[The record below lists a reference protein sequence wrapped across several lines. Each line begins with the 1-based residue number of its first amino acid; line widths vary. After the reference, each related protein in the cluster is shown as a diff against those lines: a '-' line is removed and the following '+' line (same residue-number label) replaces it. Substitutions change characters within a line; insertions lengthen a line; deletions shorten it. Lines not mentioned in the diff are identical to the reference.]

1 VDPLPR
7 PGRPRLA
14 LQWGLLASITLLAL
28 YLRLHA
34 LGARSFWFDEC
45 VSAGIARLRWS
56 QFFLALWNREANM
69 SMYYALLHFWM
80 WMGKSEPTLRG
91 LSALF
96 SVATVPLIYVL
107 GERLFGRRAGLFVA
121 WLFAINAVSVRY
133 AQEARSYALV
143 VLLVVLATWLFMRNL
158 QDPAR
163 AHWIAYGA
171 VSALA
176 VYAHFYAALIV
187 PAHAVSLFTLGRR
200 EIPRRNLLLSLLL
213 WAFLIGPLAVV
224 VLRIGSGPLNWIPAP
239 NAATIYYF
247 FEQLSG
253 HGGWALLL
261 IEALVLLWAAIST
274 SRARADGRGTE
285 IWSFSLVLSLLLV
298 PPVSTLLFSLVRSVF
313 FPRYLIICLPA
324 MLLGVA
330 AGLARLRPA
339 PLGWLVLAAI
349 SVFSLK
355 GTLALYHQDFAVW
368 PEDWRGAT
376 FYVLD
381 HAQPNDGIFFEPL
394 ARTAFDYYQ
403 SQRSSTPV
411 ALQIIYPPY
420 SGSSEYRNFVK
431 VPLAEALR
439 EALPAPNRV
448 WLVLFN
454 TNHGEPSTTP
464 EPAELMLR
472 AVYGRSRRLAD
483 RKIFSGVTILLFAP
497 DAGDKSP
504 PLPQSR

>member
-45 VSAGIARLRWS
+45 VSAGISKLRWS

-69 SMYYALLHFWM
+69 SLYYVLLHFWM

-96 SVATVPLIYVL
+96 SVATVPLIYAL
-107 GERLFGRRAGLFVA
+107 GERVFGRRAGLFVA

-187 PAHAVSLFTLGRR
+187 PAHAVSLFALGRR
-200 EIPRRNLLLSLLL
+200 EIPRRNFLRSLLL
-213 WAFLIGPLAVV
+213 WVFLIAPLAVV
-224 VLRIGSGPLNWIPAP
+224 VLRIGSGPLNWIPTP

-247 FEQLSG
+247 FEQISG
-253 HGGWALLL
+253 HGGWMLLV
-261 IEALVLLWAAIST
+261 IEALVLLWVAISVW
-274 SRARADGRGTE
+274 RARAKGRDRE
-285 IWSFSLVLSLLLV
+285 AWSYGLVLSLLLV
-298 PPVSTLLFSLVRSVF
+298 PPVATLLVSLVHPVF
-313 FPRYLIICLPA
+313 FPRYLIICSPA

-330 AGLARLRPA
+330 AGLARMRPA
-339 PLGWLVLAAI
+339 PLAWLALAAI
-349 SVFSLK
+349 SVLSVR
-355 GTLALYHQDFAVW
+355 GTIAQYHQDFAVW

-381 HAQPNDGIFFEPL
+381 HSQPNDGIFFEPL

-403 SQRSSTPV
+403 SQRSSAPV
-411 ALQIIYPPY
+411 TLETIYPPY
-420 SGSSEYRNFVK
+420 SGTFEYRNFVR
-431 VPLAEALR
+431 VPLAEALQ
-439 EALPAPNRV
+439 EALPAPSRV

-454 TNHGEPSTTP
+454 PNHSEPTTAP

-472 AVYGRSRRLAD
+472 AVYGKDRRLAD
-483 RKIFSGVTILLFAP
+483 EKSFPGVTILLFAR
-497 DAGDKSP
+497 DAAGASP
-504 PLPQSR
+504 PSSQLR

>member
-1 VDPLPR
+1 VDPLAR
-7 PGRPRLA
+7 PGRPRPA
-14 LQWGLLASITLLAL
+14 PHWALLASITLLAF

-45 VSAGIARLRWS
+45 VSAGIARLHWS

-69 SMYYALLHFWM
+69 SLYYALLHFWM
-80 WMGKSEPTLRG
+80 WMGTSESTLHG
-91 LSALF
+91 LSVLF
-96 SVATVPLIYVL
+96 SVATVPLIYL
-107 GERLFGRRAGLFVA
+107 LAQGLFGHRAGFFAA
-121 WLFAINAVSVRY
+121 WLFAINALSVRY

-143 VLLVVLATWLFMRNL
+143 VFLVVLATSLFVRNL

-163 AHWIAYGA
+163 AHWLAYGT

-187 PAHAVSLFTLGRR
+187 PAHAVSLFALGRR
-200 EIPRRNLLLSLLL
+200 EIPRRNPLLSLLL
-213 WAFLIGPLAVV
+213 WAFLIAPLAAV
-224 VLRIGSGPLNWIPAP
+224 VLRIGPGPLNWIPSP
-239 NAATIYYF
+239 NVAFIYYF

-261 IEALVLLWAAIST
+261 IEALVLVWAAISAWRD
-274 SRARADGRGTE
+274 RAEGRGRE
-285 IWSFSLVLSLLLV
+285 AWSFALVLSLLLV
-298 PPVSTLLFSLVRSVF
+298 SPVATLLVSLARPVF

-330 AGLARLRPA
+330 AGLARMRPA
-339 PLGWLVLAAI
+339 LLAWSVLAAI
-349 SVFSLK
+349 SVFSVK
-355 GTLALYHQDFAVW
+355 GTLGQYHQDFAVW

-403 SQRSSTPV
+403 SQRSSAPI

-420 SGSSEYRNFVK
+420 SGSSEYHNFVK
-431 VPLAEALR
+431 VPLAEALQ

-454 TNHGEPSTTP
+454 TNHGEPPAAP

-472 AVYGRSRRLAD
+472 AVYGKGRHLVD
-483 RKIFSGVTILLFAP
+483 ENTFSGVTILFFDSDP
-497 DAGDKSP
+497 AGTNLP
-504 PLPQSR
+504 PPQHR